1 MVDTFRHPIDVTQPA
16 DDRAAIRVVYSAEQ
30 MLPPEV
36 VEEIY
41 AAAAAQPPLSE
52 PPSVAKMFADLYRH
66 SRTEAGAVMTIATV
80 AAAPVGFAYGHDW
93 SWDTAIDPWS
103 TELRD
108 RLGEQAA
115 QRIAT
120 WFAVELLAVTP
131 TASGAGVGR
140 QLLSSLLE
148 AATSSAAWLQ
158 TADIDSPARRLY
170 LATGWRTLGSGPDAP
185 NGKPGL
191 VMINQTHTR
200 TNGQPPMGPEFP
212 TNADDADHRDCGQGM
227 SHEQNAR

>member
-1 MVDTFRHPIDVTQPA
+1 
-16 DDRAAIRVVYSAEQ
+16 

-66 SRTEAGAVMTIATV
+66 ARTEAGAVMTIATV
-80 AAAPVGFAYGHDW
+80 AGAPVGFAYGHNW
-93 SWDTAIDPWS
+93 NWDRATDPWS
-103 TELRD
+103 TELRN

-115 QRIAT
+115 QRIENS
-120 WFAVELLAVTP
+120 FALELLAVTP
-131 TASGAGVGR
+131 TASGAGIGR

-148 AATSSAAWLQ
+148 AAMSSTAWLQ
-158 TADIDSPARRLY
+158 TTDIDSPAQHLY
-170 LATGWRTLGSGPDAP
+170 LATGWRTLGHGPDAP

-191 VMINQTHTR
+191 VMINQTPY
-200 TNGQPPMGPEFP
+200 Q
-212 TNADDADHRDCGQGM
+212 D
-227 SHEQNAR
+227 